1 MAGDAIAVGPVSTK
15 AAKGKPMAIGGGE
28 SLIVCGD
35 LIASMESCFFPRFD
49 PSADRA
55 TKMLSWR

>member
-1 MAGDAIAVGPVSTK
+1 
-15 AAKGKPMAIGGGE
+15 MAIGGGE

-55 TKMLSWR
+55 TKMLSWRWEANSRGIS